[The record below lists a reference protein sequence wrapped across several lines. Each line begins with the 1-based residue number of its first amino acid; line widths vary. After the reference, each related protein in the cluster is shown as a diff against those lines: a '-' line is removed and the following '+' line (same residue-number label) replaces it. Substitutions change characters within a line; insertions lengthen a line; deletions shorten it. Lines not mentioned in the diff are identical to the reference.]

1 MLRRFALSALSLLL
15 LSGSGASQEGGP
27 LSPVAESWRGELRT
41 IDLHVH
47 IGGSAAH
54 IDRAVSIM
62 DAVGLGVAVNLS
74 GGTVLRQGE
83 APSAL
88 ERNRAL
94 FEERAPGRFVQYMSL
109 DYAGWDEED
118 FGERAVAQLEEGFR
132 LGAAGL
138 KEYKRLGLY
147 LRDGA
152 GKLIAV
158 DDPKLDP
165 VWRRCGE
172 LGLPVSI
179 HVSDPKAFWAPFD
192 SSNERW
198 EELKDHESW
207 WFGDPEKYPSR
218 EELLEARNRVVARH
232 PGTTFVC
239 VHFAN
244 NPEDVAQVGRWLD
257 RWPNMMADL
266 AARVPEL
273 GRHDPE
279 LVREV
284 FGRHQDRILFGTD
297 FMVYDQLILG
307 SGGSGPAPTDQ
318 DAVDFYRKTWRWM
331 ETDDR
336 DFEHMTPI
344 QGDWTI
350 DAIGLPDEILRKVYF
365 DNARRL
371 LARSL
376 PAPVAGAYRID
387 ENFDLR
393 LDHPVWERARPTS
406 IESEAADGAV
416 RPELSTEVR
425 LLWSEDHLY
434 LRYEC
439 PFTELTVFD
448 TAPPPDERE
457 GLWDRDVVE
466 AFIGARPDEPGHY
479 VELEVAPTGEQLDL
493 LIDLPDKD
501 LAWSSRFTNRTE
513 VDEEAGRWTTA
524 LRIPLGAFDAPAP
537 GVGTRWRMNLYRCD
551 RANRAFLCWRP
562 VLGGS
567 FHAPERFGVLEF
579 RGRR

>member
-1 MLRRFALSALSLLL
+1 MSLLL

-74 GGTVLRQGE
+74 GGTVTRGGE

-88 ERNRAL
+88 ERNVAF

-109 DYAGWDEED
+109 DYAGWDED
-118 FGERAVAQLEEGFR
+118 GFGERAAAQIDEGVR

-158 DDPKLDP
+158 DDPELDP

-172 LGLPVSI
+172 LGMPVSI
-179 HVSDPKAFWAPFD
+179 HVSDPKAFWEPFEP
-192 SSNERW
+192 SNERW

-218 EELLEARNRVVARH
+218 EALLEARNRVIERH
-232 PGTTFVC
+232 PQTTFLC
-239 VHFAN
+239 VHFGN

-257 RWPNMMADL
+257 RYPNMIVDL

-279 LVREV
+279 LLRAL
-284 FGRHQDRILFGTD
+284 FTRHQDRILFGTD

-307 SGGSGPAPTDQ
+307 SGGSGPPPTDE

-350 DAIGLPDEILRKVYF
+350 DAIGLPDAILRKVYF

-387 ENFDLR
+387 EDFDLR
-393 LDHPVWERARPTS
+393 LDHPAWERARPTW
-406 IESEAADGAV
+406 IESEAAGGAV
-416 RPELSTEVR
+416 RLELSTEVR

-448 TAPPPDERE
+448 TAPPPDERA

-466 AFIGARPDEPGHY
+466 AFIGAWPDEPGRY

-524 LRIPLGAFDAPAP
+524 LRIPLRAFDAPAP